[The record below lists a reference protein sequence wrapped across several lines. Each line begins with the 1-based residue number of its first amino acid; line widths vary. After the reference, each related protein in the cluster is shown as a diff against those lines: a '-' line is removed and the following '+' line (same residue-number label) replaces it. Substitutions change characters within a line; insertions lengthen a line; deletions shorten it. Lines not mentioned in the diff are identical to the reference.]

1 MHRGPNPGP
10 SAPQYS
16 RLIWVTSGKSHN
28 LKGFRGHPATGYC
41 GLVTIATSISI
52 PQLQFPPILKST
64 VLGVWNLTR
73 NLALNNS
80 ITEDAPMGNGS
91 TSSLEQAERV
101 DHQLVRGIGI
111 PALTANIVSSTIGA
125 GIFVIPATVAK
136 GLGSAAPLAFVCCA
150 IAMVLFV
157 TCFAVAGSRVSLTG
171 GLYAYVEVAFGRYVG
186 FLAGMLYF
194 LTALGAVAGVVNVL
208 ANSVALVVPFLGG
221 PVMRIIVMFAV
232 YGSLVL
238 INIRGVRQGA
248 GAVTVITFAKLLPL
262 LLFICVGIFFIHAPN
277 LAWSGWPSSKS
288 LGDAVI
294 LLIFAF
300 VGIEVALIPS
310 GEVKNPART
319 VPRSAYLA
327 LVITTIIYLMIQLV
341 AQGTLGPDLA
351 SHPDAPLAES
361 AATFLGNLGRT
372 ILLAGASISAFGFV
386 TSDIL
391 SSPRMIFAFGRDGAL
406 PQFFAHVHPR
416 YRSPDVAIIT
426 YAALAFALSISGT
439 FERLAV
445 LANVAV
451 LLMYLLCCAA
461 CWVLVQRDVRSDGK
475 PFNFPGMKIVPALAI
490 LAIVWILTHATVREF
505 LVTGIVL
512 VLSSILYFVRRT
524 VARAEDTNRPRG
536 GLL

>member
-1 MHRGPNPGP
+1 MPDDET
-10 SAPQYS
+10 
-16 RLIWVTSGKSHN
+16 V
-28 LKGFRGHPATGYC
+28 
-41 GLVTIATSISI
+41 SI
-52 PQLQFPPILKST
+52 Q
-64 VLGVWNLTR
+64 
-73 NLALNNS
+73 
-80 ITEDAPMGNGS
+80 
-91 TSSLEQAERV
+91 QAEQV
-101 DHQLVRGIGI
+101 DDQLVRGIGI

-136 GLGSAAPLAFVCCA
+136 GLGSSAPLAFVCCA
-150 IAMVLFV
+150 VAMVLFV
-157 TCFAVAGSRVSLTG
+157 TCFAIAGSRVSLTG

-208 ANSVALVVPFLGG
+208 ANSVALAVPFLGG
-221 PVMRIIVMFAV
+221 PIMRVAVMFAV
-232 YGSLVL
+232 YASLAL

-248 GAVTVITFAKLLPL
+248 GAVTVITVAKLLPL
-262 LLFICVGIFFIHAPN
+262 LLFVGVGIFFIRAPN
-277 LAWSGWPSSKS
+277 LAWNSWPSSKS

-341 AQGTLGPDLA
+341 AQGTLGGELA
-351 SHPDAPLAES
+351 NYPEAPLAAS
-361 AATFLGNLGRT
+361 AAKFLGNLGRT

-426 YAALAFALSISGT
+426 YATLAFALSLSGT
-439 FERLAV
+439 FEQLAV
-445 LANVAV
+445 LSNVAV
-451 LLMYLLCCAA
+451 LLMYLLCCAG
-461 CWVLVQRDVRSDGK
+461 CWVLVQRDVRSDGE
-475 PFNFPGMKIVPALAI
+475 PFNFPGMKVVPALAI
-490 LAIVWILTHATVREF
+490 VAIIWILAHAMAREF
-505 LVTGIVL
+505 VVTGIVL
-512 VLSSILYFVRRT
+512 ALASIVYLIRVQLRWKS
-524 VARAEDTNRPRG
+524 
-536 GLL
+536 

>member
-1 MHRGPNPGP
+1 M
-10 SAPQYS
+10 
-16 RLIWVTSGKSHN
+16 L
-28 LKGFRGHPATGYC
+28 LFPA
-41 GLVTIATSISI
+41 
-52 PQLQFPPILKST
+52 ILKST
-64 VLGVWNLTR
+64 LRARRLTR
-73 NLALNNS
+73 ILALDKPF
-80 ITEDAPMGNGS
+80 TQDAPVPD
-91 TSSLEQAERV
+91 EPPAWIQQEERI
-101 DHQLVRGIGI
+101 DDQLVRGIGI

-157 TCFAVAGSRVSLTG
+157 TCFAIAGSRVSLTG
-171 GLYAYVEVAFGRYVG
+171 GLYAYVEVAFGRYIG

-194 LTALGAVAGVVNVL
+194 LTAIGAVAGVVNVL

-221 PVMRIIVMFAV
+221 PIMRVVVMFAV
-232 YGSLVL
+232 YASLVL
-238 INIRGVRQGA
+238 VNIRGVRQGA
-248 GAVTVITFAKLLPL
+248 GAVTVITVAKLLPL
-262 LLFICVGIFFIHAPN
+262 LLFICVGIFFVHRSN
-277 LAWSGWPSSKS
+277 LAWSGLPSSKS

-327 LVITTIIYLMIQLV
+327 LVTTTIIYLMIQLV
-341 AQGTLGPDLA
+341 AQGTLGGELA
-351 SHPDAPLAES
+351 KYPEAPLAAS
-361 AATFLGNLGRT
+361 AATFLGNLGRM

-426 YAALAFALSISGT
+426 YAAIAFALSLSGT
-439 FERLAV
+439 FEQLAV
-445 LANVAV
+445 LSNVAV
-451 LLMYLLCCAA
+451 LLMYLLCCAG
-461 CWVLVQRDVRSDGK
+461 CWILVQRDVRSDGE

-490 LAIVWILTHATVREF
+490 LAIIWILAHATAREF
-505 LVTGIVL
+505 AVTGIVL
-512 VLSSILYFVRRT
+512 ALASILYLIRNQLRQKS
-524 VARAEDTNRPRG
+524 
-536 GLL
+536 